1 LKEASIVLDGQFPRL
16 LVLRRRLGTFADWLA
31 IASAVALPWSTT
43 VTAILIATW
52 FVTLLGSWN
61 IPKRCREQWT
71 AAAALPVVLW
81 GFGILGVLWAGV
93 PWAER
98 LASLNSFQKLFMVPF
113 LALQFRD
120 SHRGMWVLIGFL
132 ISSTVLLIVSWGL
145 IVLPDLAWHGRERM
159 IGVPVKDYISQNA
172 IFTLCIIGLAEG
184 AFFAWQK
191 GNRRGSLA
199 LVLLAIAF
207 FANILYASV
216 SRTALVAL
224 PILLLL
230 FAFRRLGWKSAAG
243 VLIAMMMFL
252 AAAWPTSPPLR
263 ARVTEL
269 FDVILD
275 HRPRAIFSSVEQR
288 IEFWRKSLVII
299 SQEPVFGHGT
309 GLIRQQFDLLAAGH
323 TGMAGL
329 TSSNPHNQIL
339 ATAIQLGLVGA
350 VLLLA
355 MWVAH
360 LLFFFAPSLPAG
372 IAFAAVVQNII
383 GSQFNSSLFDFT
395 QGWMYVLGV
404 GVLGGMVVRDSFNDR
419 KLAYPDTHRAVVA
432 DAARIGVN
440 VNNRPRQS
448 GFTFNRFLTTF
459 LQYFSAP
466 NRGLEFRTRG
476 LHC

>member
-1 LKEASIVLDGQFPRL
+1 LDGPFPRV
-16 LVLRRRLGTFADWLA
+16 LVLRRRLGTFADWLS

-43 VTAILIATW
+43 VTAVLIATW

-61 IPKRCREQWT
+61 IPERCREPWT

-81 GFGILGVLWAGV
+81 GFGILGVFWAGV

-145 IVLPDLAWHGRERM
+145 ILLPDLPWRGRERM
-159 IGVPVKDYISQNA
+159 VGVPVKDYIAQNT
-172 IFTLCIIGLAEG
+172 IFTLCIVGLAEV
-184 AFFAWQK
+184 AFSAWQK
-191 GNRRGSLA
+191 GTRRRALA

-230 FAFRRLGWKSAAG
+230 FALRRLGWKGAAG
-243 VLIAMMMFL
+243 VLIAMAVSL

-263 ARVTEL
+263 TRVTEFFEVML
-269 FDVILD
+269 E
-275 HRPRAIFSSVEQR
+275 HQPRAIPSTVEQR

-299 SQEPVFGHGT
+299 STAPVFGHGT
-309 GLIRQQFDLLAAGH
+309 GSIRQQFDLLAAGH
-323 TGMAGL
+323 TGISGL
-329 TSSNPHNQIL
+329 SSANPHNQIL
-339 ATAIQLGLVGA
+339 ATAIQLGLAGTA
-350 VLLLA
+350 LLLA
-355 MWVAH
+355 MWIAH

-372 IAFAAVVQNII
+372 IAFAVVVQNVIS
-383 GSQFNSSLFDFT
+383 SQFNSSLFDFT
-395 QGWMYVLGV
+395 QGWVYVLGV
-404 GVLGGMVVRDSFNDR
+404 GVLGGMVVRDSFDNQSR
-419 KLAYPDTHRAVVA
+419 AGTHYAVVA
-432 DAARIGVN
+432 DAAQIGVN
-440 VNNRPRQS
+440 VNNRPGQS
-448 GFTFNRFLTTF
+448 GSTLNRFLTTSPQH
-459 LQYFSAP
+459 LSAP
-466 NRGLEFRTRG
+466 NRDS
-476 LHC
+476 